1 MNEQAIDVL
10 VRRLERL
17 ERQDRRIK
25 RTGSLLF
32 LGVATALLLGQ
43 SQCNSSKLDVS
54 RASDIVE
61 AQEFVLR
68 DTSGK
73 VRAKI
78 GMTTGVGP
86 ELSLLDSTG
95 KKRLSL
101 SISDIGGGNGVLGFD
116 DKDGHRRILLKE
128 NVLWLSDR

>member
-17 ERQDRRIK
+17 ERQDRRIE

-32 LGVATALLLGQ
+32 LGVAAALLLGQ
-43 SQCNSSKLDVS
+43 SQCNSSKSDVS

-78 GMTTGVGP
+78 GMTTGLGP